1 MGEYRHHVSGFFAQ
15 REGAQNAYDEIV
27 ERGVPGEQMQLFEA
41 DSPASG
47 GAVQADSNKVL
58 KNMVVDGTIGTA
70 VGTGIGALAQLALG
84 VANVSLFV
92 ASPLIAPLAMLGWG
106 ASLGGLIG
114 AAAGAAAGA
123 KKKDGWFSAMV
134 RDAISGGHVVL
145 VVEARTEQQM
155 VLARDVIEAAVANYE
170 DASLV

>member
-15 REGAQNAYDEIV
+15 REEAQNAYDEIV

-84 VANVSLFV
+84 VANVSTRLNTRGCSKPTLKTRRSHDESRTV
-92 ASPLIAPLAMLGWG
+92 KETASVDFHDHGTPAFQNHSPPR
-106 ASLGGLIG
+106 SLT
-114 AAAGAAAGA
+114 A
-123 KKKDGWFSAMV
+123 
-134 RDAISGGHVVL
+134 
-145 VVEARTEQQM
+145 
-155 VLARDVIEAAVANYE
+155 
-170 DASLV
+170 